1 MDFLT
6 IEQIK
11 KLSVA
16 EASLYCDRIREH
28 LVETV
33 TKSGGHLAS
42 NLGVA
47 EISMACVRVLDL
59 PKDLV
64 IYDVGHQSYV
74 HKILTGRYLDADN
87 LRAFGKY
94 SGFTKRDESEYDAFG
109 AGHSSTALSA
119 AVGFAKA
126 SKLKGE
132 NKTVVAVIGDGAFCT
147 GMTFEAINNI
157 DRDDKIVIILNDN
170 EMSISKNVGSFSNYL
185 IKIRSAKKYLKLK
198 RQTKKVFLKIPLVG
212 TYLSVFAGF
221 LKNAAKSLVVK
232 NTFFEELGIEYIG
245 PADGNDL
252 ATVERLLSDAKN
264 MTKPILLHLCTQ
276 KGKGFK
282 DAEDNP
288 GKYHSVSPLTD
299 RAKEKSFSEFFGEY
313 VINQAEG
320 DNSLVAVTAAMCD
333 GTGLDEFKN
342 KFPERFF
349 DVGICEEHA
358 VTFCA
363 SMNAGGL
370 NPYFAVYSTFFQR
383 CYDQLVHDVSLQN
396 LKITFALDRA
406 GFSSHDGP
414 THHGVFDVS
423 LMLTVPDITIYSPAT
438 FDEMTYSFENAKT
451 LKSAVAVR
459 YPKGGECID
468 VKEKFSNV
476 SDFLLDET
484 KKCDV
489 LLITYG
495 KITSEAIKA
504 KNNIENKGYSC
515 TILKFLKL
523 RPIDFAKV
531 YDIIKS
537 VSPRYV
543 FAVEEGIRSAGFG
556 EHIFANLPSDVNKCD
571 IIAINDC
578 FVPFG
583 TLDEL
588 YDFAGISAAKITEK
602 VVQWITKA

>member
-1 MDFLT
+1 MEFLT

-11 KLSVA
+11 RLSVA
-16 EASLYCDRIREH
+16 EASEYCDKIRRH

-33 TKSGGHLAS
+33 AKSGGHLAS

-59 PKDLV
+59 PSDSV

-74 HKILTGRYLDADN
+74 HKILTGRFLDENN
-87 LRAFGKY
+87 LRVYGKY

-126 SKLKGE
+126 AKLKGE
-132 NKTVVAVIGDGAFCT
+132 NKTVVAVVGDGAFCT

-157 DRDDKIVIILNDN
+157 DHDDKIIIILNDN
-170 EMSISKNVGSFSNYL
+170 EMSISRNVGSFSNYL

-198 RQTKKVFLKIPLVG
+198 RQTKKAFLKIPLVG
-212 TYLSVFAGF
+212 TYLSAFAGF
-221 LKNAAKSLVVK
+221 VKNSAKSLVVK

-252 ATVERLLSDAKN
+252 ATVERLLSDAKS
-264 MTKPILLHLCTQ
+264 MTRPILLHLCTQ

-288 GKYHSVSPLTD
+288 GKYHAVTPSTNQPKT
-299 RAKEKSFSEFFGEY
+299 KSFSEFFGEY
-313 VINQAEG
+313 IVSAAEK
-320 DNSLVAVTAAMCD
+320 DKSLVAVTAAMCD
-333 GTGLDEFKN
+333 GTGLNTFKN
-342 KFPERFF
+342 KYPNRFF

-370 NPYFAVYSTFFQR
+370 NPCFAVYSTFFQR
-383 CYDQLVHDVSLQN
+383 CYDQLLHDVSLQN
-396 LKITFALDRA
+396 LKITLALDRA

-423 LMLTVPDITIYSPAT
+423 LLMSVPGIAVYSPAT
-438 FDEMTYSFENAKT
+438 FDEMSYSFKEADMFA
-451 LKSAVAVR
+451 SSVAVR
-459 YPKGGECID
+459 YPKGGECSDI
-468 VKEKFSNV
+468 KECFEV
-476 SDFLLDET
+476 SDFALDE
-484 KKCDV
+484 KKSCDI

-495 KITSEAIKA
+495 KITSEVIKSK
-504 KNNIENKGYSC
+504 KNLEKQGYSC
-515 TILKFLKL
+515 VILKFLKL
-523 RPIDFAKV
+523 KPIDFAKV
-531 YDIIKS
+531 YDIIKT
-537 VSPRYV
+537 VSPKYV
-543 FAVEEGIRSAGFG
+543 FVVEEGIRSAGFG
-556 EHIFANLPSDVNKCD
+556 EHIFANIPTDINKCD
-571 IIAINDC
+571 IIAISDN

-583 TLDEL
+583 TLAEL
-588 YDFAGISAAKITEK
+588 YDFAGISATKITEK
-602 VVQWITKA
+602 IIQWITTA

>member
-1 MDFLT
+1 MDFLN
-6 IEQIK
+6 IKQIK
-11 KLSVA
+11 KLTVA
-16 EASLYCDRIREH
+16 EASDYCNKLREH
-28 LVETV
+28 LVDSVMKT
-33 TKSGGHLAS
+33 GGHLAS

-59 PKDLV
+59 PHDAV
-64 IYDVGHQSYV
+64 IYDVGHQSYI
-74 HKILTGRYLDADN
+74 HKILTGRYLDSEN
-87 LRAFGKY
+87 LRTFGKY

-126 SKLKGE
+126 AKLNGE

-198 RQTKKVFLKIPLVG
+198 RQTKKVFLKIPLIG
-212 TYLSVFAGF
+212 SYLSVFAGF
-221 LKNAAKSLVVK
+221 VKNSAKSLVVK

-252 ATVERLLSDAKN
+252 STVERLLSDAKN
-264 MTKPILLHLCTQ
+264 MSKPILLHLCTQ
-276 KGKGFK
+276 KGKGFA
-282 DAEDNP
+282 DAEKNP
-288 GKYHSVSPLTD
+288 DKYHAVTPSSLSE
-299 RAKEKSFSEFFGEY
+299 KGKSFSDFFGEY
-313 VINQAEG
+313 IIRDAEN
-320 DNSLVAVTAAMCD
+320 DSSVVAVTAAMCD
-333 GTGLDEFKN
+333 GTGLGSFRR

-363 SMNAGGL
+363 AMNAGGMK
-370 NPYFAVYSTFFQR
+370 PCFAVYSTFFQR

-396 LKITFALDRA
+396 LKITLALDRA

-423 LMLTVPDITIYSPAT
+423 LLLSVPNVSIYSPTT
-438 FDEMTYSFENAKT
+438 FDEMTYAFNSAKNFNGT
-451 LKSAVAVR
+451 TAVR
-459 YPKGGECID
+459 YPKGEECLD
-468 VKEKFSNV
+468 VKDVFSTISDV
-476 SDFLLDET
+476 SIDEA
-484 KKCDV
+484 KHCDV
-489 LLITYG
+489 LLVTYG
-495 KITSEAIKA
+495 KITSEVIKA
-504 KNNIENKGYSC
+504 KVNLEKQGYSC
-515 TILKFLKL
+515 SILKFLKL
-523 RPIDFAKV
+523 NPIDFTAI

-537 VSPRYV
+537 VNPRYI
-543 FAVEEGIRSAGFG
+543 FAIEEGIRSAGFA
-556 EHIFANLPSDVNKCD
+556 EHLFANLPADVNKCD
-571 IIAINDC
+571 IIAIDGI

-583 TLDEL
+583 TLSQL
-588 YDFAGISAAKITEK
+588 YDFAGISATKITEK
-602 VVQWITKA
+602 VIKWITKA